1 MARLDGIPHVVH
13 TEELETPSSGRLA
26 RLLSDNKARPFLS
39 KGTPQVASKE
49 TLRETKV
56 HIDSEEDFLVQD
68 EFSGTLENVIKT
80 PDTR

>member
-68 EFSGTLENVIKT
+68 EFSSTLENVIKT